1 MIYPVKSKYKVGLK
15 LIVIS
20 LFVLFST
27 PSFAGHHEEKLI
39 KLFQVNSGIIEMDK
53 GYLTAMR
60 DVGTIIK
67 VPVAMYII
75 DHPRG
80 LVLYDTGTNVAIAD
94 GNCASYWGE
103 GLCAAFHG
111 QQTRDEVIDRWLEKF
126 GYSVSDVKYVV
137 TSHMHLDHG
146 GNTEMFPDAVH
157 VVQKAE
163 MQAAWWPEKV
173 QRAAFVLGDYDDA
186 RDFDYLQLEG
196 DFDLFGD
203 GTMVV
208 LETIGH
214 TQGHQS
220 LMVKLKNTGTLLL
233 AGDAVYTPENENGV
247 TPGITWSTNES
258 MKSID
263 KLKMIRDREQ
273 GEIWYSHG
281 RAQFESH
288 KHDSAYD

>member
-1 MIYPVKSKYKVGLK
+1 M
-15 LIVIS
+15 
-20 LFVLFST
+20 
-27 PSFAGHHEEKLI
+27 A
-39 KLFQVNSGIIEMDK
+39 
-53 GYLTAMR
+53 
-60 DVGTIIK
+60 
-67 VPVAMYII
+67 
-75 DHPRG
+75 
-80 LVLYDTGTNVAIAD
+80 
-94 GNCASYWGE
+94 
-103 GLCAAFHG
+103 
-111 QQTRDEVIDRWLEKF
+111 
-126 GYSVSDVKYVV
+126 
-137 TSHMHLDHG
+137 
-146 GNTEMFPDAVH
+146 
-157 VVQKAE
+157 
-163 MQAAWWPEKV
+163 
-173 QRAAFVLGDYDDA
+173 DYDDA

-208 LETIGH
+208 LDTKGH

-263 KLKMIRDREQ
+263 RLKMIRDREQ

-281 RAQFESH
+281 RAQFDSH